1 MDIQNPGEAN
11 PQEESVIN
19 NTQTTPAELPDD
31 DLKSVT
37 GGSSKSSPRSTRRIS
52 SKAVEP
58 STLKSCRNAACRI
71 AMSSIH
77 ASMRDACGCSKAD

>member
-37 GGSSKSSPRSTRRIS
+37 GGLASKVSEALGSAAVCIS
-52 SKAVEP
+52 Q
-58 STLKSCRNAACRI
+58 L
-71 AMSSIH
+71 
-77 ASMRDACGCSKAD
+77 